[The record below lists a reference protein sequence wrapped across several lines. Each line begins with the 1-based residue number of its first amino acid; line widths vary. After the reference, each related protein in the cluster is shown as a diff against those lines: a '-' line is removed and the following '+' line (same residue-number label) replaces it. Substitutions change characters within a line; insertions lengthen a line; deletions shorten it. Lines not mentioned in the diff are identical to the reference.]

1 MSTSIVMVDD
11 HSFVRKAL
19 SSLLKEKA
27 DLVVIGEAS
36 DGREAVRL
44 ARKLRPRVVIMDIA
58 MPGMNGVDAI
68 REIAALTPEVKVL
81 ALSMY
86 SDRQLVVGAL
96 AAGAS
101 GYVLKNCAFEEVIRA
116 IHVVE
121 EGSVYLC
128 PQVMS
133 IVIEAGLR
141 GVSAGTDSSIHGIL
155 SPRERQTLQL
165 IAEGKTTKETASIL
179 NVSVKTVESHRLRI
193 MTKLNI
199 HSIAG
204 LTRYAVR
211 EGLTFLDF

>member
-1 MSTSIVMVDD
+1 MSTSIVMVAD
-11 HSFVRKAL
+11 HSLVRKAL

>member
-1 MSTSIVMVDD
+1 MVDD
-11 HSFVRKAL
+11 HALVRKAL

-86 SDRQLVVGAL
+86 SDRRLVVGAL

-101 GYVLKNCAFEEVIRA
+101 GYVLKDCAFEEVIRA

>member
-11 HSFVRKAL
+11 HALVRKAL
-19 SSLLKEKA
+19 SSLLKEKT
-27 DLVVIGEAS
+27 DLVVIAEAS

-44 ARKLRPRVVIMDIA
+44 ARKFRPRVVIMDIA

-68 REIAALTPEVKVL
+68 REITARTPEVKVL

-86 SDRQLVVGAL
+86 SDRRLVVGAL

-101 GYVLKNCAFEEVIRA
+101 GYVLKDCAFEEVIRA

>member
-11 HSFVRKAL
+11 HALVRKAL

-86 SDRQLVVGAL
+86 SDRRLVVGAL

-101 GYVLKNCAFEEVIRA
+101 GYVLKDCAFEEVIRA

>member
-11 HSFVRKAL
+11 HALVRKAL
-19 SSLLKEKA
+19 SSLLKEKT
-27 DLVVIGEAS
+27 DLVVIAEAS

-44 ARKLRPRVVIMDIA
+44 ARKFRPRVVIMDIA

-68 REIAALTPEVKVL
+68 REITARTPEVKVL

-86 SDRQLVVGAL
+86 SDRRLVVGAL

-101 GYVLKNCAFEEVIRA
+101 GYVLKDCAFEEVIRA

-204 LTRYAVR
+204 LTRYALR
-211 EGLTFLDF
+211 EGLTSLDF